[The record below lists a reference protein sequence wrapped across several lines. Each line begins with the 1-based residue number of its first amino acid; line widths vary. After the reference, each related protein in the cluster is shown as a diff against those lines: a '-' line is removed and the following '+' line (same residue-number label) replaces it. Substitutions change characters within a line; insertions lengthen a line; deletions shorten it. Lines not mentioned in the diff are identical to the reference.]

1 MLPISNHHLFFIEL
15 QPIHLLV
22 RFGVQ
27 KHNASLTGSLALI
40 MAATATIISAKLP
53 VERLVIRLCSRA
65 EES

>member
-1 MLPISNHHLFFIEL
+1 MHLLSEYEL
-15 QPIHLLV
+15 QKP
-22 RFGVQ
+22 
-27 KHNASLTGSLALI
+27 NAALTGSLALI